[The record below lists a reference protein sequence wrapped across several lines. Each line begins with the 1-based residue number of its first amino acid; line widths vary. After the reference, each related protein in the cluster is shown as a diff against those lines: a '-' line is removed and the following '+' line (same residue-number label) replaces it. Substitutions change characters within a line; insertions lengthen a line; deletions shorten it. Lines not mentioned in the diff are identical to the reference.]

1 MNQIK
6 VMAISCSP
14 SVGGRTAAA
23 LQAVLDGAA
32 AAGADT
38 ELVQLAEH
46 ADPADVVARMADAD
60 AFVFGAPMYRASYA
74 SPFKALLDVTPRGE
88 YGTQDAP
95 LTARAVAIVATA
107 GSDHHFLG
115 LQAMRGVLVDF
126 FGAHVVSPGLYVNAD
141 SYTPEQTLTE
151 ERSGQ
156 ARTQGIALA
165 ELARAIASSEG
176 LRNVTPNA

>member
-1 MNQIK
+1 MR
-6 VMAISCSP
+6 VLAISCSP
-14 SVGGRTAAA
+14 SVGGRTATA
-23 LQAVLDGAA
+23 LRTVLDGAA

-38 ELVQLAEH
+38 ELIQLGEHDDLAE
-46 ADPADVVARMADAD
+46 VVARMAAAD

-88 YGTQDAP
+88 HGTQDAP
-95 LTARAVAIVATA
+95 LTARAAAIVATA

-126 FGAHVVSPGLYVNAD
+126 FGAHVVSPGLYLNAE
-141 SYTPEQTLTE
+141 SYTPGQTLTE
-151 ERSGQ
+151 ERAGQ
-156 ARTQGIALA
+156 ARTQGIALV
-165 ELARAIASSEG
+165 ELARAIAASEG